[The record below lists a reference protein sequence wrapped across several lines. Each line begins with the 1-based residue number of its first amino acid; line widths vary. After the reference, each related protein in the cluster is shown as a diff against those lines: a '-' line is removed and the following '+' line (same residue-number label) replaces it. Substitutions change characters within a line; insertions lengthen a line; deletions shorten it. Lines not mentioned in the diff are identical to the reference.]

1 MKGCPLSCW
10 WCQNPEAIKAREEL
24 IYRESRCCLCGS
36 CAGVCPMGAITLDQE
51 QGWKIDRAKC
61 DGCFDCV
68 EVCPTRALEK
78 VGDHMTVEEVVREIE
93 KDEMFYAKSNG
104 GVTLSGGEPLF
115 QADFSYLILK
125 ACKKK
130 GFHTA
135 LDTCGYGPWE
145 VFEKLLEYVDLVL
158 FDIKHMDPI
167 RHEEATGKDND
178 LILSNLRKIPAGKS
192 VWLRIPIIPGFNDT
206 KDNLDA
212 VGALGKEVGAEK
224 ISILPF
230 HKLGEAKY
238 QQLHQEYRAAGLNNS
253 SKEEIKEI
261 QNNLQRFGLQV
272 AIGE

>member
-1 MKGCPLSCW
+1 M
-10 WCQNPEAIKAREEL
+10 EEL
-24 IYRESRCCLCGS
+24 IYRESKCILCGS
-36 CAGVCPMGAITLDQE
+36 CAGVCPVGAITVDQG
-51 QGWKIDRAKC
+51 QGWKIDRARC
-61 DGCFDCV
+61 DRCFDCV
-68 EVCPTRALEK
+68 EVCPTKALEK
-78 VGDHMTVEEVVREIE
+78 VGDQMTVEEVVREIE

-115 QADFSYLILK
+115 QADFSTLILK

-135 LDTCGYGPWE
+135 LDTCGYGPWGD
-145 VFEKLLEYVDLVL
+145 FEKLLEYVDLVL

-192 VWLRIPIIPGFNDT
+192 VWLRIPLIPGFNDT

-212 VGALGKEVGAEK
+212 VGELGKEVGAEK

-238 QQLHQEYRAAGLNNS
+238 RQLHQEYRAEGLNNS
-253 SKEEIKEI
+253 SGEEIKEI
-261 QNNLQRFGLQV
+261 QNNLRRFGLQV